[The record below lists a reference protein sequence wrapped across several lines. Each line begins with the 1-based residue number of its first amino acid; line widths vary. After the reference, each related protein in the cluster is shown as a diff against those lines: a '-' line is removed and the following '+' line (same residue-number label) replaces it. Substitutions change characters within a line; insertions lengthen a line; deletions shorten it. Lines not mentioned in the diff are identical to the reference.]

1 MGWRLEIALKY
12 ECGHLV
18 SLSWALVCHPRKN
31 EWAEKMQER
40 NDTLTMETERTFTL
54 QLNRMFMHSLF
65 LCACS
70 SVENIY
76 IYFMEPSQTRGS
88 ELQCSLLIAC
98 TCYHALYKRA
108 DTAEVTYCWVGP
120 CLSIYD
126 IFLSVHS
133 ITTCYNSLKLLTE
146 APPPALNTLQHNSP
160 LLKIDPCE
168 VTHSGKHTARRT
180 MQRKN
185 KRRTT
190 TLEQENAPNAPLIT
204 SYYRLLCGG
213 PMCAAF
219 VNDTVKFWGQL
230 EKQCKT

>member
-1 MGWRLEIALKY
+1 MRASGEFVLGTSLPSSKKRVGSENAGTKWHPYDGNRTSLYFTAQPHVYALPFSVCMQLWRISIY
-12 ECGHLV
+12 
-18 SLSWALVCHPRKN
+18 
-31 EWAEKMQER
+31 
-40 NDTLTMETERTFTL
+40 
-54 QLNRMFMHSLF
+54 
-65 LCACS
+65 
-70 SVENIY
+70 IY

-133 ITTCYNSLKLLTE
+133 ITTCHNSLKLRTE

-168 VTHSGKHTARRT
+168 VTHSGKHTARRGE
-180 MQRKN
+180 QCSE
-185 KRRTT
+185 RT
-190 TLEQENAPNAPLIT
+190 
-204 SYYRLLCGG
+204 RGG
-213 PMCAAF
+213 L
-219 VNDTVKFWGQL
+219 QH
-230 EKQCKT
+230 

>member
-1 MGWRLEIALKY
+1 MFSRCLRRLSLVSSHIPKTYASQVGWRLEIALKY

-98 TCYHALYKRA
+98 TCYHTLYKRA
-108 DTAEVTYCWVGP
+108 DTAEVTYC
-120 CLSIYD
+120 
-126 IFLSVHS
+126 
-133 ITTCYNSLKLLTE
+133 
-146 APPPALNTLQHNSP
+146 
-160 LLKIDPCE
+160 
-168 VTHSGKHTARRT
+168 
-180 MQRKN
+180 
-185 KRRTT
+185 
-190 TLEQENAPNAPLIT
+190 
-204 SYYRLLCGG
+204 
-213 PMCAAF
+213 
-219 VNDTVKFWGQL
+219 
-230 EKQCKT
+230 